1 MYTDRIAIEYL
12 KAQKAWG
19 EERRTLKGLKSIH
32 EARGVELQENSEKH
46 FAKQISSERFT

>member
-12 KAQKAWG
+12 KAQKKG
-19 EERRTLKGLKSIH
+19 MGRRETNAKSIH
-32 EARGVELQENSEKH
+32 EARGVELQEIPEKH